1 MGVHEMVPSLHGVRV
16 LVVDDRSDDLEVMS
30 LMLETL
36 GAEVEG
42 AASAAEAFE
51 VISRSRPD
59 VKVAD
64 ILKPGEDGI
73 AFARRLPG
81 VDARGPLH
89 HPSIAVSACEIGLVR
104 RDAIDAG
111 YHDVLQKPFDIGR
124 LARRI
129 RSLVRRAEP
138 ATSSEN

>member
-59 VKVAD
+59 VMVAD
-64 ILKPGEDGI
+64 ILMPGEDGI
-73 AFARRLPG
+73 AFARRLRG
-81 VDARGPLH
+81 VDARGPLDL
-89 HPSIAVSACEIGLVR
+89 PSIAVSACATTSASDRPTTASAWGGAPSAPSV
-104 RDAIDAG
+104 
-111 YHDVLQKPFDIGR
+111 
-124 LARRI
+124 
-129 RSLVRRAEP
+129 P
-138 ATSSEN
+138 AT